1 MRRAV
6 AAVVSEYVRG
16 RPAGPLRPF
25 VGWYS
30 GYRESGVEPSV
41 HRGLPSPYLTV
52 IVTLHEPLEVAAHP
66 DPRAAPDRYDCLVGG
81 LHTAPALITHDG
93 RQSGVQLAL
102 SPLGARA
109 LLGLPAGEL
118 AGVDL
123 HLADV
128 LGPFAGELRD
138 RVLDAPDWAARFAA
152 IDRMLLGRLDGRT
165 GPRPELVHAWR
176 RLVAARGAVAAATL
190 AAEVGWS
197 GRYLARQFGLE
208 IGLSPKAAARV
219 ARFDAARRALQG
231 RLATGGPTE
240 LAALAAS
247 CGYFDQAHLARDFA
261 GFAGLPP
268 SRWLSAEFRNVQA
281 AAAGAVPDS
290 AA

>member
-1 MRRAV
+1 M
-6 AAVVSEYVRG
+6 VSEYVRG
-16 RPAGPLRPF
+16 RPVEPLRPF
-25 VGWYS
+25 IGWYS
-30 GYRESGVEPSV
+30 GYREAGVEPSV

-81 LHTAPALITHDG
+81 LHTTPALITHDG
-93 RQSGVQLAL
+93 RQSGIQLAL
-102 SPLGARA
+102 SPLGSRA

-123 HLADV
+123 HAVEV
-128 LGPFAGELRD
+128 LGPFADELRA
-138 RVLDAPDWAARFAA
+138 RVLDAPDWAGRFAA
-152 IDRMLLGRLDGRT
+152 VDRMLLGRLDART

-176 RLVAARGAVAAATL
+176 RLTATHGAVPVSAL

-197 GRYLARQFGLE
+197 GRYLSRQFGVE

-231 RLATGGPTE
+231 RLSAGRPVE
-240 LAALAAS
+240 LAALAAA

-261 GFAGLPP
+261 GFVGLPP
-268 SRWLSAEFRNVQA
+268 SRWLRAEFRNVQA